1 VTHGMT
7 PEDLGLLRVPKGPRL
22 SPDGRKVAVAVDRID
37 LAQDCYR
44 GDIWIL
50 DAAGEPAGAG
60 GTQLTSGHLDSGP
73 RWSPDG
79 RWLAF
84 LRREPGE
91 SGWRGHPQLYLTSPD
106 GGGEPQ
112 RLSEHPLGIEG
123 PAWSPDG
130 RWIAYTAACP
140 EPGRYGTSGQSS
152 PAKEPPR
159 RVRTLQYRPDVP
171 GYTIDRRTHV
181 FARRV
186 FSGDEGAVLAKD
198 EEPVQVTSGDYDDR
212 YVTWGPG
219 GDVVA
224 FVSARHARRD
234 TVLANDVFIVAAR
247 DGAEP
252 QRVTRTSL
260 SVTRPLFSRD
270 GESMYFL
277 GHEIGPDGQDVVG
290 RYTGLWQVPADG
302 SAPPRRLTDP
312 EAVHLNDRMNESFKD
327 QPLILDGGGVVAEQ
341 VDRGAVAVVRVGPDG
356 ESETLLGGPRQVH
369 GHDVRRD
376 PRSGQLQVAAV
387 VTSPESPGEVV
398 ISEDGAERTLSSF
411 GSGLA
416 SAVSLG
422 HMAEIQAQSEDGY
435 PVHGWV
441 MLPEGEGPHP
451 VVLQIHGGPFAQH
464 GWTFFDEAQVYRAA
478 GYAVVMA
485 NPRGSSGY
493 GETHS
498 RAIVGDIGNLDRQD
512 LMAALHA
519 ALQDP
524 RLDRDR
530 LAVLGGSYG
539 GFMTSWLISHTDIF
553 TVAISERAVNAWD
566 SFWATSDIGFY
577 FAEAYCGDGEERL
590 RQCSPVHRAEHIRT
604 PTLIVHSEEDWCC
617 PLEQAQRL
625 YVPLKL
631 QGVPTEMLV
640 FPGEG
645 HELSR
650 SGLPS
655 HRIARFEAILGWLG
669 QWLEKGS
676 RNGVRSA

>member
-1 VTHGMT
+1 MTRGMT
-7 PEDLGLLRVPKGPRL
+7 PPDLGLLRVPKGPKL
-22 SPDGRKVAVAVDRID
+22 SPDGRRIAVAVEWID
-37 LAQDCYR
+37 LIRDCYR

-50 DAAGEPAGAG
+50 DAADATSTG
-60 GTQLTSGHLDSGP
+60 GVQLTSGYLDSAP

-91 SGWRGHPQLYLTSPD
+91 TGWRGHPQVYLARP
-106 GGGEPQ
+106 GEGGEPQ
-112 RLSEHPLGIEG
+112 RMSEHPLGLEG
-123 PAWSPDG
+123 AAWSPDG

-140 EPGRYGTSGQSS
+140 EPGRYGTSGQFS

-181 FARRV
+181 FARQV
-186 FSGDEGAVLAKD
+186 FSDGEHAVLAKD
-198 EEPVQVTSGDYDDR
+198 EEPLQVTAGDYDDR
-212 YVTWGPG
+212 YVTWGPN
-219 GDVVA
+219 GDVLA
-224 FVSARHARRD
+224 FVSSRHADRD
-234 TVLANDVFIVAAR
+234 TLLASDVFAVGVR
-247 DGAEP
+247 DRAQP
-252 QRVTRTSL
+252 RRVTRTNL
-260 SVTRPLFSRD
+260 FVTRPLFSQN

-277 GHEIGPDGQDVVG
+277 GHEIGPGGQDVAG
-290 RYTGLWQVPADG
+290 RYTGLWRAPADG
-302 SAPPRRLTDP
+302 SEPPRRLTDP
-312 EAVHLNDRMNESFKD
+312 ESVHLDDSRDESFKD
-327 QPLILDGGGVVAEQ
+327 QPLILDGDGVIAEQ
-341 VDRGAVAVVRVGPDG
+341 VHRGAVSVVRIGADG
-356 ESETLLGGPRQVH
+356 ECETLLGGARQVH
-369 GHDVRRD
+369 GHHARRD
-376 PRSGQLQVAAV
+376 PRSGELLVAGV

-398 ISEDGAERTLSSF
+398 VAGGGAERMVSSF
-411 GSGLA
+411 GSDLA
-416 SAVSLG
+416 SAASLG
-422 HMAEIQAQSEDGY
+422 RMTEIEAQSGDGY

-451 VVLQIHGGPFAQH
+451 VLLQIHGGPFAQH

-478 GYAVVMA
+478 GCAVVMG

-493 GETHS
+493 GESHA
-498 RAIVGDIGNLDRQD
+498 RAIAGDIGNLDRQD
-512 LMAALHA
+512 LMAVLQA

-530 LAVLGGSYG
+530 LAVIGGCYG

-553 TVAISERAVNAWD
+553 TVAVSERAVNAWD
-566 SFWATSDIGFY
+566 SFWATSDIGCY
-577 FAEAYCGDGEERL
+577 FAEAYCGAGVERL
-590 RQCSPVHRAEHIRT
+590 RQRSPVYRAERIRT

-631 QGVPTEMLV
+631 RGVPTEMLV

-655 HRIARFEAILGWLG
+655 HRIARYAAILEWLRG
-669 QWLEKGS
+669 WLEKAAE
-676 RNGVRSA
+676 NGARSA